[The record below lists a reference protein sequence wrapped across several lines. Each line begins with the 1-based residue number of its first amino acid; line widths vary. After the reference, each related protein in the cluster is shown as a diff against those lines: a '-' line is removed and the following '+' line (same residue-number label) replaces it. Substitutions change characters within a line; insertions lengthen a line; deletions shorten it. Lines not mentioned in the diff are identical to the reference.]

1 VSLLGADPL
10 GVLMAEREIEIP
22 FLFIGTEDVP
32 ILFSNLQI
40 VQHEEQ
46 EFVITF
52 GQYTAPLLNPDADAE
67 EMARRAPHVAV
78 RAVAR
83 VGMTASRFERF
94 VGALQTNL
102 ETWKRKQG

>member
-1 VSLLGADPL
+1 MPDGQEV
-10 GVLMAEREIEIP
+10 EIP

-32 ILFSNLQI
+32 IVFSNLQI

-52 GQYTAPLLNPDADAE
+52 GQYTAPLLTPGADADE
-67 EMARRAPHVAV
+67 IARRAPHVAV

-83 VGMTASRFERF
+83 VGMTAQRFERF
-94 VGALQTNL
+94 VGALQSNF
-102 ETWKRKQG
+102 ESWKKKQG

>member
-1 VSLLGADPL
+1 MPDGQPV
-10 GVLMAEREIEIP
+10 EIP

-32 ILFSNLQI
+32 IVFSNLQL

-52 GQYTAPLLNPDADAE
+52 GQYTAPLLSPSADAE
-67 EMARRAPHVAV
+67 EVARRAPHVAV

-83 VGMTASRFERF
+83 IGMTAHRFERL
-94 VGALQTNL
+94 VEMLQSNL
-102 ETWKRKQG
+102 DKWKEKQQG